1 MYVKTVTRTRT
12 LVAKRQR
19 WTGTCELRFH
29 VVSLNFPNLELRNLT
44 KLGICLLPSIMTRR
58 LRRKMMLWTNVKPLR
73 PISSAITLRTT
84 GHSGFYRRRTHCG
97 RYARGSFVRWAASSF
112 TEHGR
117 RRLRT
122 PSSSLSSV
130 VGEIVGESIA
140 TPLHRQNF
148 YSASPAPLHAPP
160 SACLACLQALCL
172 YTLCLCKPCA
182 SARPALC
189 TPHPFHRVLAH

>member
-19 WTGTCELRFH
+19 RTGTCELRFH
-29 VVSLNFPNLELRNLT
+29 HVSLNSPNLELRNLT

-117 RRLRT
+117 RRSRT
-122 PSSSLSSV
+122 PSSSLSYSWPSL
-130 VGEIVGESIA
+130 VGSSSNRSLRPFIVGIFMRNMGSRAVLGSI
-140 TPLHRQNF
+140 L
-148 YSASPAPLHAPP
+148 P
-160 SACLACLQALCL
+160 SQCLGSRLW
-172 YTLCLCKPCA
+172 
-182 SARPALC
+182 
-189 TPHPFHRVLAH
+189 